1 MKLYFTLSLLCFSLL
16 SQSQVV
22 SIPDKNF
29 KQHLISLGID
39 TNSDGQIQ
47 VAEALKVKTLYI
59 NGLEIVNIQGINS
72 FINLEEFGCYNNRIT
87 ALDLSKLTKL
97 KYLYASRNRI
107 ATINISELTELVDLS
122 LEENYFINK
131 LDISNLKKLK
141 SINFS
146 NNQLTYFDA
155 TGLNKLEL
163 VNGDNNKLISV
174 IVRNTPNLKTLTLR
188 NNPIQPT
195 IDIRGLTQLEYF
207 DCTGCNLIYINFS
220 GTENLKKCY
229 W

>member
-1 MKLYFTLSLLCFSLL
+1 MKLYFTFFLLLFSLV
-16 SQSQVV
+16 SHSQVV
-22 SIPDKNF
+22 QIPDKNF
-29 KQHLISLGID
+29 KQHLISLGFD
-39 TNSDGQIQ
+39 LNDDGQIQ
-47 VAEALKVKTLYI
+47 ASEALKVKSLYI

-87 ALDLSKLTKL
+87 
-97 KYLYASRNRI
+97 
-107 ATINISELTELVDLS
+107 V
-122 LEENYFINK
+122 

-146 NNQLTYFDA
+146 DNQLTHFDA
-155 TGLNKLEL
+155 SGLNNLEI

-174 IVRNTPNLKTLTLR
+174 IVRNTPNIKTLTLR

-207 DCTGCNLIYINFS
+207 DCIGCNLIYINFS
-220 GTENLKKCY
+220 GTVNLKKHY

>member
-1 MKLYFTLSLLCFSLL
+1 MKLYFTFFLLLFSLV
-16 SQSQVV
+16 SHSQVV
-22 SIPDKNF
+22 QIPDKNF
-29 KQHLISLGID
+29 KQHLISLGFD
-39 TNSDGQIQ
+39 LNDDGQIQ
-47 VAEALKVKTLYI
+47 ASEALKVKSLYI
-59 NGLEIVNIQGINS
+59 NGLQIVNIQGINS
-72 FINLEEFGCYNNRIT
+72 FINVEEFGCYNNRIT
-87 ALDLSKLTKL
+87 VLDLSKLTKL

-107 ATINISELTELVDLS
+107 STININGLSELVELS
-122 LEENYFINK
+122 LEGNYFINK

-146 NNQLTYFDA
+146 DNQLTHIDA
-155 TGLNKLEL
+155 AGLNNLEI

-174 IVRNTPNLKTLTLR
+174 IVRNTPNIKTLTLR

-207 DCTGCNLIYINFS
+207 DCTGCNLTYINFS
-220 GTENLKKCY
+220 GTLNLKKHY